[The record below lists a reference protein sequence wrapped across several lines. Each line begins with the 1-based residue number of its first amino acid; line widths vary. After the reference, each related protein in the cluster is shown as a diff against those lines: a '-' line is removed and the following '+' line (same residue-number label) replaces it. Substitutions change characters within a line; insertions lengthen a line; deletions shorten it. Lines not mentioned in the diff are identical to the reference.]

1 MSGRTAKK
9 YLAPYSII
17 VIVTNDVKAM
27 GMTTRSREA
36 ALSRRALRSFFLTAT
51 SHAPPA

>member
-17 VIVTNDVKAM
+17 VMRRITP
-27 GMTTRSREA
+27 RSSML
-36 ALSRRALRSFFLTAT
+36 ALA
-51 SHAPPA
+51 